1 MIRLARSAGARPA
14 RGVAQRVGA
23 HLAAVA
29 VVVVVVLAPVSCSQ
43 PKELPRLIVD
53 ESVAGDFE
61 ALAQETWDQFLAV
74 FQARSD
80 CFGDVTLRVTKTLD
94 SRAGYDPETATA
106 TVRVPATAAIL
117 QDALVHEWAHH
128 IEFQCEDH
136 EELRPAFLA
145 AQGLPPD
152 TAWRPDIPPAD
163 IPASMWPDIP
173 SEQYA
178 EATIILVLGR
188 RQITTGVRVKPE
200 AVRVIGEWAAGD

>member
-1 MIRLARSAGARPA
+1 M
-14 RGVAQRVGA
+14 GA
-23 HLAAVA
+23 HLAAAA
-29 VVVVVVLAPVSCSQ
+29 VVVVVVLALASCSQ

-53 ESVAGDFE
+53 ESVAGDLE
-61 ALAQETWDQFLAV
+61 ALAQETWAQFLAV
-74 FQARSD
+74 FRARGG
-80 CFGDVTLRVTKTLD
+80 CFGDVTLRATKTLD

-117 QDALVHEWAHH
+117 QEALVHEWAHH
-128 IEFQCEDH
+128 IEFQCKDH
-136 EELRPAFLA
+136 EELRSAFLA

-152 TAWRPDIPPAD
+152 MAWRPDIPPAD

-188 RQITTGVRVKPE
+188 RQIATGVRVKPE
-200 AVRVIGEWAAGD
+200 AVRVIGEWAAGH